1 MVEKRMKGRKM
12 TTREDWILGT
22 LADVRR
28 AFDAMFASAEDLYK
42 RLVPEPQRSR
52 AEHLYKA

>member
-1 MVEKRMKGRKM
+1 MDERRMKGRKM
-12 TTREDWILGT
+12 TTRENWMLDT

-28 AFDAMFASAEDLYK
+28 ALDAVLASAEDLYK

-52 AEHLYKA
+52 AEHL